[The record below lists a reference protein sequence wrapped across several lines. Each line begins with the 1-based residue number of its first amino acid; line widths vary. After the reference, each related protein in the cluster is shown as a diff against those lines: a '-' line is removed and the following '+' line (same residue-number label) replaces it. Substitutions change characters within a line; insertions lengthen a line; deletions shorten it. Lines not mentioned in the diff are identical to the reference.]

1 MKTIDVNIIP
11 SIVSEN
17 TQLISKVGA
26 LNGTQIFK
34 VEARM
39 AWPCASKEEFE
50 IEKRKYDTGEKKGFI
65 LNQSPVRI
73 LLKNMLIA
81 GVALV
86 HDLDGEVCIAINPHE
101 DDTADMILP
110 INKDTLNTLG
120 KTTRDAISAAIK
132 GEKDSFF
139 LNGKEV
145 AQIVNAYM
153 NKQITQLEELKE
165 NINKMIV
172 KMKGDISNNEKK
184 AQDASDA
191 WVNSALPVNVEM
203 PSGANGAN
211 VHITVNNKD
220 NE

>member
-39 AWPCASKEEFE
+39 AWPCDSKEDFE
-50 IEKRKYDTGEKKGFI
+50 AEKRKYDNGEKKGFI

-73 LLKNMLIA
+73 LLKNLLIA

-86 HDLDGEVCIAINPHE
+86 HDIDGEVCIAINPHE

-110 INKDTLNTLG
+110 INKDTLNTFG
-120 KTTRDAISAAIK
+120 KTTRDAISAAIR

-139 LNGKEV
+139 LNGKDV
-145 AQIVNAYM
+145 ANIINAYM
-153 NKQITQLEELKE
+153 LKQIQQLEELKE
-165 NINKMIV
+165 SINKMVV
-172 KMKGDISNNEKK
+172 KMKGDIALNEKK
-184 AQDASDA
+184 AQAASDA

-203 PSGANGAN
+203 PSGTNGTN
-211 VHITVNNKD
+211 VHITVTEKED
-220 NE
+220 

>member
-34 VEARM
+34 VEARL

-50 IEKRKYDTGEKKGFI
+50 TEKRKYDTGEKKGFI
-65 LNQSPVRI
+65 LNQSQ
-73 LLKNMLIA
+73 
-81 GVALV
+81 
-86 HDLDGEVCIAINPHE
+86 
-101 DDTADMILP
+101 
-110 INKDTLNTLG
+110 
-120 KTTRDAISAAIK
+120 TTRDAIQAAIH

-145 AQIVNAYM
+145 ATIVNAYM
-153 NKQITQLEELKE
+153 QKQIAQLEELKE
-165 NINKMIV
+165 NINKMVV

-184 AQDASDA
+184 AQDANDA
-191 WVNSALPVNVEM
+191 WVNSALPVKVEI
-203 PSGANGAN
+203 PSGANGTN
-211 VHITVNNKD
+211 VHLTVT
-220 NE
+220 EEQE

>member
-34 VEARM
+34 VEARL

-73 LLKNMLIA
+73 LLKNLLIA

-101 DDTADMILP
+101 DETADMILP
-110 INKDTLNTLG
+110 ISKDTLERFG
-120 KTTRDAISAAIK
+120 KTTRDAIQAAIH

-145 AQIVNAYM
+145 ATIVNAYM
-153 NKQITQLEELKE
+153 QKQIAQLEELKE
-165 NINKMIV
+165 NINKMVV

-191 WVNSALPVNVEM
+191 WVNSALPVKVEM
-203 PSGANGAN
+203 PSGANGTN
-211 VHITVNNKD
+211 VHLTVT
-220 NE
+220 EEQE

>member
-1 MKTIDVNIIP
+1 MKTIDVNVIP
-11 SIVSEN
+11 SIVTEN

-34 VEARM
+34 VEARL

-50 IEKRKYDTGEKKGFI
+50 IEKRKYDNGEKKGFI

-73 LLKNMLIA
+73 LIKNLLIA

-86 HDLDGEVCIAINPHE
+86 RDIDGEVCIAINPHE

-110 INKDTLNTLG
+110 INKNALDTLG

-139 LNGKEV
+139 LNGKEL
-145 AQIVNAYM
+145 ATIVNTYM
-153 NKQITQLEELKE
+153 QKQIQQLEELKE

-172 KMKGDISNNEKK
+172 KMKGDISQNEKK
-184 AQDASDA
+184 AQDANDA

-203 PSGANGAN
+203 PSGAAGTN
-211 VHITVNNKD
+211 VHISVN
-220 NE
+220 ETQE